1 MYGGREGAYSLA
13 FVLPC
18 SFFFNL
24 ILKPDT
30 FHNFCDAWLYMP
42 PPGARSACKQ
52 TYDVGKQLT
61 RPKSKSPPPLNMI
74 RAKTSLSCQL
84 YPSWHGHIYLLLSLL
99 LQSLLCHK
107 IKTARVCTECLSS
120 QCDRQ
125 LSMHLALNYLG
136 SNNK

>member
-1 MYGGREGAYSLA
+1 MGEGGGIQSCLCFAMQ
-13 FVLPC
+13 
-18 SFFFNL
+18 FFFNL

-120 QCDRQ
+120 QFDHQ
-125 LSMHLALNYLG
+125 VSMHLVLKYLG